1 MQDNREDS
9 VLSNSESKQDAGL
22 TPGSMLGEKYQIVSL
37 IGRGGMGAVYRVHQ
51 VLLGK
56 DFALKV
62 LDLHRSSDVTVR
74 RFQQEARTASQLRHR
89 NLVEVHD
96 FGVFDDGQPYLVMD
110 LVDGVTLSQ
119 VLKQKGALPVD
130 YAINLCIQ
138 VCSGLIYAHE
148 QGVVHR
154 DIKPGNIMLLHPD
167 KNLTEGTVKVVDF
180 GIAKLTQLEEGEIQ
194 ALTKTG
200 EIFGSPIYMSPEQ
213 CQGTAVD
220 RRSDIYSLGCVMF
233 ECLTGSPPFLGD
245 SAMTTMLK
253 RLSEAPISLK
263 EGSLGREFPPALE
276 KIVRKM
282 LAVDL
287 DERYQ
292 ELRAV
297 VKELNALQRQ
307 EDAALSQPLQEKA
320 PMNIGGGVNQT
331 LLLVGLAA
339 TTIVAVAAYDR
350 FLFFPEKVKEH
361 EAQKVKK
368 DPAAEVAK
376 RVLQQESDA
385 ARTRLENAINSGVDK
400 RYPHILTPAKS
411 SGATK
416 QFLFFPDD
424 IGKVIINDET
434 SMRKAVGSV
443 PLPADA
449 RITIIIDKLVAND
462 PNILKNITSLKFST
476 IGYSNCFVVSN
487 ETIAILEHIKDLWQ
501 VGLKGTAVTSLKPL
515 YKNKTLLGLDV
526 LDTTVPAAEI
536 LKLERLGELNSLTM
550 GPLDDA
556 TAVFDAL
563 AKTKR
568 ITNIGLK
575 GSSSDRN
582 AVLKAAIAS
591 EFAALSKLK
600 NLKGLSIEN
609 CPRFNDAALKKLL
622 PLQELLAVTIRDCP
636 ITPKSIATFS
646 KFPRLEILEL
656 STAGWSEAD
665 IRALKRLHFKVR
677 VKDASDRKTK
687 QAKEM
692 FVEDGIPKSSIDP

>member
-1 MQDNREDS
+1 MF
-9 VLSNSESKQDAGL
+9 
-22 TPGSMLGEKYQIVSL
+22 GEKYQIVSL
-37 IGRGGMGAVYRVHQ
+37 IGRGGMGVVYRVHQ
-51 VLLGK
+51 VMLGK

-62 LDLHRSSDVTVR
+62 LDLHQSSDVTVR

-130 YAINLCIQ
+130 FVINLCIQ
-138 VCSGLIYAHE
+138 VCCGLIYAHE

-154 DIKPGNIMLLHPD
+154 DIKPGNIMLLHHGE
-167 KNLTEGTVKVVDF
+167 NLTEGTVKVVDF
-180 GIAKLTQLEEGEIQ
+180 GIAKLTQSEDGEIQ
-194 ALTKTG
+194 TLTKTG
-200 EIFGSPIYMSPEQ
+200 EIFGSPVYMSPEQ
-213 CQGTAVD
+213 CRGTAVD

-253 RLSEAPISLK
+253 RLSEAPVSLK

-276 KIVRKM
+276 NIVRKM

-292 ELRAV
+292 ELRTV
-297 VKELNALQRQ
+297 VKELNALQSQ
-307 EDAALSQPLQEKA
+307 DEAALSQPQNEKA
-320 PMNIGGGVNQT
+320 PKNVAGGANQM
-331 LLLVGLAA
+331 LLLAGIAA
-339 TTIVAVAAYDR
+339 TTIVSVAAYDG
-350 FLFFPEKVKEH
+350 LVYFPEKLKEH
-361 EAQKVKK
+361 AAQRVKK
-368 DPAAEVAK
+368 DPAAEIAK
-376 RVLQQESDA
+376 KVRKQESDA
-385 ARTRLENAINSGVDK
+385 SLVRLKNEMRSSVDK
-400 RYPHILTPAKS
+400 KYPHILTSAKP

-424 IGKVIINDET
+424 IGEVIINDET
-434 SMRKAVGSV
+434 FMRKAVGSV

-462 PNILKNITSLKFST
+462 PNILKNITGLKFGN

-487 ETIAILEHIKDLWQ
+487 ETIAILESIKDLWQ

-526 LDTTVPAAEI
+526 FDTTVPAAEI
-536 LKLERLGELNSLTM
+536 LNLERLGELNWLTM

-556 TAVFDAL
+556 ATVFDAL
-563 AKTKR
+563 AKTNKV
-568 ITNIGLK
+568 TNIGLK
-575 GSSSDRN
+575 GSSSDCN
-582 AVLKAAIAS
+582 VNPKGEVAS
-591 EFAALSKLK
+591 EFVALSKLK
-600 NLKGLSIEN
+600 NLKGLSLDN

-622 PLQELLAVTIRDCP
+622 RLQALRAITIRDCP
-636 ITPKSIATFS
+636 ITPKSVATFNQ
-646 KFPRLEILEL
+646 FPHLEFLEL
-656 STAGWSEAD
+656 STAGWSKAD
-665 IRALKRLHFKVR
+665 ILALKRLHFSVR
-677 VKDASDRKTK
+677 IKDASERRRKKVTK
-687 QAKEM
+687 M
-692 FVEDGIPKSSIDP
+692 YVEDGIPKSSIDP